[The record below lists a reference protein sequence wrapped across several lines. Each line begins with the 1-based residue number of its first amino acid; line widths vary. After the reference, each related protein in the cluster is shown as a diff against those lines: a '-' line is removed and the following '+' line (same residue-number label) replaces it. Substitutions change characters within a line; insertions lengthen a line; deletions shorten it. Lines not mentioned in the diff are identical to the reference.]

1 MPAAQ
6 GPPTLQVGGRGRK
19 AQVAFLR
26 LLKAHGWRTSLQ
38 AESSGAC
45 VRRKRRNRANQSLL
59 PRKSPRKQN
68 HRPVKPGE
76 TSGLPR
82 QHGILLTPR
91 NGNENLSTING
102 QATPK
107 DLGAVGGLPG
117 GLVESTASTLKS
129 NPEGQR
135 QTSDQAKGATL
146 GQSISRVLNGPGP
159 PSRPVAGFQPPVAA
173 SGPRRSARIA
183 KLQQRKGASERES
196 QANMAPKRKHSA
208 AAPHEANETSR
219 PKQCKPAQETRKEPF
234 GTNTRKRA
242 GRRLRSEFELVILF
256 IMHEAP
262 SGFSS

>member
-1 MPAAQ
+1 MVDCRDLSCKIRVFALRDKGPYGPPQRKQRLASKSTAETATARHQLLQTLMPAAQ

-68 HRPVKPGE
+68 HRSVKPGE

-102 QATPK
+102 QAAPK

-173 SGPRRSARIA
+173 SGHAEVP
-183 KLQQRKGASERES
+183 E
-196 QANMAPKRKHSA
+196 
-208 AAPHEANETSR
+208 
-219 PKQCKPAQETRKEPF
+219 
-234 GTNTRKRA
+234 
-242 GRRLRSEFELVILF
+242 
-256 IMHEAP
+256 
-262 SGFSS
+262 